1 MPRKTAGVLLLLNEI
16 QFNLGAGG
24 RRQGDPDA
32 TIR

>member
-1 MPRKTAGVLLLLNEI
+1 MAGVLVLLNKI

-24 RRQGDPDA
+24 RRQGDPAA